1 MCAMP
6 ESWVYIGSVRSVNPA
21 RREVRVKPARRQGH
35 QFESMTWL
43 YVRPR
48 DGDVI
53 RSRVA
58 SIRPHAD
65 GLIIALVAG
74 VTRDAVR
81 RMKGGSAVVADTDQ
95 RPRPDDD
102 WDVSDWIGVQVKGE
116 DGSLLGVVRDVI
128 PTRANDVIT
137 VERPDG
143 TAFLLPVIEQVI
155 AGVDSDQGALVVRD
169 IAPYAVEANED

>member
-1 MCAMP
+1 MP
-6 ESWVYIGSVRSVNPA
+6 ESWIHIGSVRSVNPA
-21 RREVRVKPARRQGH
+21 RREVRVKPARGHGH
-35 QFESMTWL
+35 QFKSMTWL
-43 YVRPR
+43 NVEPR
-48 DGDVI
+48 EGDRI

-58 SIRPHAD
+58 SVRPHAD

-81 RMKGGSAVVADTDQ
+81 GMKGGSVVMAKADQ

-102 WDVSDWIGVQVKGE
+102 WDVSDWIGVQVTRE
-116 DGSLLGVVRDVI
+116 NGSLLGVVRDAI

-155 AGVDSDQGALVVRD
+155 VGVDTDQGALVVRD
-169 IAPYAVEANED
+169 ITPYAVEANED